1 MFTYLYRNLKTFNHG
16 KVTKTSRQKNPVLQ
30 YSLGRCI
37 YRLPAHCK
45 KNRYFQVNGSGHFI
59 LPTITFGLFI
69 YNYIKGVGAMDEVQR
84 RIQLEAVVWAFSLG
98 LLLLMTL
105 GLLDFV
111 VVLKKEDWGYTHIIP
126 YFFLFYFFGIFISRR
141 KYN

>member
-1 MFTYLYRNLKTFNHG
+1 MEKLQKPTGKKILFYSILWAVVYIGCLLIVKKTD
-16 KVTKTSRQKNPVLQ
+16 TSRSMGVVI
-30 YSLGRCI
+30 S
-37 YRLPAHCK
+37 
-45 KNRYFQVNGSGHFI
+45 F

-111 VVLKKEDWGYTHIIP
+111 VVLKKEDWGFTHIIP

>member
-1 MFTYLYRNLKTFNHG
+1 MEKLQKSGSKKILFYSMLWAVVYISCLLIVK
-16 KVTKTSRQKNPVLQ
+16 KSDPSRT
-30 YSLGRCI
+30 LGVVI
-37 YRLPAHCK
+37 S
-45 KNRYFQVNGSGHFI
+45 F

-69 YNYIKGVGAMDEVQR
+69 YNYIKGVGVMDEVQR

-111 VVLKKEDWGYTHIIP
+111 VVLKKEDWGFTHIIP

>member
-1 MFTYLYRNLKTFNHG
+1 MFAYLYLNFKTINHG
-16 KVTKTSRQKNPVLQ
+16 KVTKTRKQKNLVLQ
-30 YSLGRCI
+30 RALGCCI
-37 YRLPAHCK
+37 YRLPAHRK
-45 KNRYFQVNGSGHFI
+45 KIRSFPGMGGVISF
-59 LPTITFGLFI
+59 LPTITFGMFI

-98 LLLLMTL
+98 LLLMMTL

-111 VVLKKEDWGYTHIIP
+111 VTLKKEDWGYTHIIP
-126 YFFLFYFFGIFISRR
+126 YLFLFYFFGIFISRR

>member
-1 MFTYLYRNLKTFNHG
+1 MEKLQKPGSKKILFYSVLWAVVYIGCLLIVK
-16 KVTKTSRQKNPVLQ
+16 KSDPSRAWGVVI
-30 YSLGRCI
+30 S
-37 YRLPAHCK
+37 
-45 KNRYFQVNGSGHFI
+45 F
-59 LPTITFGLFI
+59 LPTITFGMFI

-98 LLLLMTL
+98 LLLMMTL

-111 VVLKKEDWGYTHIIP
+111 VTLKKEDWGYTHIIP
-126 YFFLFYFFGIFISRR
+126 YLFLFYFFGIFISRR

>member
-1 MFTYLYRNLKTFNHG
+1 MEKLQKPAGKKILFYSILWAVVYIGCLLIVKKTD
-16 KVTKTSRQKNPVLQ
+16 TSRSMGVVI
-30 YSLGRCI
+30 S
-37 YRLPAHCK
+37 
-45 KNRYFQVNGSGHFI
+45 F

-98 LLLLMTL
+98 LLLMMTL

-111 VVLKKEDWGYTHIIP
+111 VTLKKEDWGYTHVIP